1 MVSFGAGDP
10 FSNEEVPESESGRPF
25 PPCFACV
32 LPVSPSVVSDSLW
45 AVTRQTPLS
54 MKFSRQEYWTGLP
67 FPSPGDL
74 PNPGIE
80 PGSPTLQA
88 DSLPF
93 EPPGSLTHNSAACA
107 AGPGPWT
114 GEADVQGVLSCC
126 PGGTDALD
134 RYAGQG
140 AALLNSRPGLGW
152 LGWERGR
159 GGELLFPE
167 G

>member
-1 MVSFGAGDP
+1 MGVVSLGAGDP

-54 MKFSRQEYWTGLP
+54 MKFSRQEYWNGLP
-67 FPSPGDL
+67 FSSPGDL

-107 AGPGPWT
+107 AGPGPSGGPSRT
-114 GEADVQGVLSCC
+114 QPLSQVPSQPSSLGEA
-126 PGGTDALD
+126 
-134 RYAGQG
+134 
-140 AALLNSRPGLGW
+140 
-152 LGWERGR
+152 
-159 GGELLFPE
+159 
-167 G
+167 